1 MRALVIGWAAL
12 IALLAYALANP
23 ASAAQKPDDTWFKQS
38 FNHVHTVYLESTT
51 FNTAKALVYQN
62 RKSGNCYIA
71 YSYMGMNM
79 GSLSPAPCEDWLPDS
94 KLERINTG
102 KKLAKIKREQ
112 EENARKAKALADY
125 LEAKANWEGFNK

>member
-1 MRALVIGWAAL
+1 MRALVIGWATL
-12 IALLAYALANP
+12 IALLAYSLANP
-23 ASAAQKPDDTWFKQS
+23 ASAAPKPDDTWFNQS
-38 FNHVHTVYLESTT
+38 FDRVHVVYIDSS
-51 FNTAKALVYQN
+51 ALNRKSVVVYQS
-62 RKSGNCYIA
+62 RKSGNCYI
-71 YSYMGMNM
+71 YYRNSNR
-79 GSLSPAPCEDWLPDS
+79 GSLNQAPCEDWLPDS

>member
-1 MRALVIGWAAL
+1 MKALVIGWAAL

-23 ASAAQKPDDTWFKQS
+23 ASAAPKPDDTWFNQS
-38 FNHVHTVYLESTT
+38 FDQVHVVYINSS
-51 FNTAKALVYQN
+51 ALNRQSVVVYQN
-62 RKSGNCYIA
+62 RKSGNCYI
-71 YSYMGMNM
+71 YYRNSNR
-79 GSLSPAPCEDWLPDS
+79 GSLTPAPCADWLPDS

-125 LEAKANWEGFNK
+125 LEAKANWEGYNK